1 MINLQNIFSGRFG
14 TVLLL
19 VLVIWTVI
27 WQGLGLWRSAR
38 SGQRN
43 WFIAMLIVNSAGIL
57 PIVFLLFFWKDR
69 KEIKILKKLKKSSKN
84 K

>member
-1 MINLQNIFSGRFG
+1 MINPQNLFSGPFG

-19 VLVIWTVI
+19 LLVIWTVI
-27 WQGLGLWRSAR
+27 WQGLGLWRGSR

-57 PIVFLLFFWKDR
+57 PIIYLLFFWKDR
-69 KEIKILKKLKKSSKN
+69 KKLKILARLRKLSKN

>member
-1 MINLQNIFSGRFG
+1 MKLFEGPLG
-14 TVLLL
+14 TLLLLLL
-19 VLVIWTVI
+19 VLWTVV
-27 WQGLGLWRSAR
+27 WQGLGLWRSSR

-57 PIVFLLFFWKDR
+57 PIIFLLFFWKDR

>member
-14 TVLLL
+14 AVLLIFL
-19 VLVIWTVI
+19 LIWTVI

-38 SGQRN
+38 SGQKK

-69 KEIKILKKLKKSSKN
+69 KEIKFLKKLRKSSKS

>member
-14 TVLLL
+14 AVLLL
-19 VLVIWTVI
+19 VLLIWTVI
-27 WQGLGLWRSAR
+27 WQGLGLWRSSR

-69 KEIKILKKLKKSSKN
+69 KEIKFLKKLKKPSKN